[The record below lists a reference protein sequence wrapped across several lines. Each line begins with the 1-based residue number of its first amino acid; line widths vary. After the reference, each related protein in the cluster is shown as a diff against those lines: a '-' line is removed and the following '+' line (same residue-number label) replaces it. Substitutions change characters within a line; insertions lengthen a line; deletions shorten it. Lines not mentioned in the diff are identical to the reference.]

1 MYCYRCTI
9 CVCNGNYIALQVLDE
24 VVGNRVVENPANAVL
39 VIIERNKRIISPS
52 LTENLSTVKRVGM
65 ANTVYLFARS
75 DAVCIVGILN
85 VIKFLELPSLFPSQS
100 VTEVGGGEL

>member
-39 VIIERNKRIISPS
+39 VIIERNKRVFSPS
-52 LTENLSTVKRVGM
+52 LTENLGAVNGISMENAVT
-65 ANTVYLFARS
+65 LFARS

-85 VIKFLELPSLFPSQS
+85 VIKLLELTSLFPSQS
-100 VTEVGGGEL
+100 MSEIGCREL